1 MRSLLLIVF
10 STLVVLLATT
20 GAVSPDVPNLEP
32 ATKKSGYASTSPVRS
47 LSAEYNVDEKRR
59 LG

>member
-20 GAVSPDVPNLEP
+20 GAVSPNVTNLEP
-32 ATKKSGYASTSPVRS
+32 ATKKSGYASTS
-47 LSAEYNVDEKRR
+47 
-59 LG
+59 